1 MVVHPQQ
8 LAQVVLYHPAA
19 GANTA
24 HVHSGNVHCVV
35 VVCGG
40 IYNIHIFYSSVCIVM
55 YIYMCVC
62 VCVCVCGKS
71 ELWEGGLSEQNI
83 VAFIKVV
90 VFKGVVQTMAYRCCG
105 KLSIRIGVSQVFSC
119 SYLAV
124 TAWDFIR
131 CELALLSRDYE
142 RCVSLC
148 VLCVYKLSKVYTH
161 FVGCLSANL
170 VSPALL
176 SRDCI
181 YIIITM

>member
-1 MVVHPQQ
+1 MVV
-8 LAQVVLYHPAA
+8 Y
-19 GANTA
+19 
-24 HVHSGNVHCVV
+24 
-35 VVCGG
+35 
-40 IYNIHIFYSSVCIVM
+40 II
-55 YIYMCVC
+55 YIYFIVVSVLLCIYICVC
-62 VCVCVCGKS
+62 VCVCVCVANLNYGR
-71 ELWEGGLSEQNI
+71 GGLANRTLWPSSRLLYS
-83 VAFIKVV
+83 KVY
-90 VFKGVVQTMAYRCCG
+90 VVQTMAYRCCG